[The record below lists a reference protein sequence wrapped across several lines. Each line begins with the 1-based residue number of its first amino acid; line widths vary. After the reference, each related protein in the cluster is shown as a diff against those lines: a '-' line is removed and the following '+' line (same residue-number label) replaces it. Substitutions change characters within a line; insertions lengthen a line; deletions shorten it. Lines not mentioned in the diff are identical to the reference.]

1 MCERWHNCE
10 DGKLGSNSAWAGRH
24 RGMPG
29 PEHDP
34 PVSQYYHFDRQLQRS
49 LDYSNGH
56 ENVFGSVGGLR
67 RAVLPVSIGVLFSGG
82 NLGIMRGIHRLS
94 TASSVMHCR
103 ASPTHNLGM
112 VRIAHRARTPKRRKR
127 GSRDP
132 LGLGS
137 LWQFT
142 QSPEFA

>member
-1 MCERWHNCE
+1 MCEGWHNCE
-10 DGKLGSNSAWAGRH
+10 DGKLGSNSAWAGRPW
-24 RGMPG
+24 GMTG
-29 PEHDP
+29 SEQDP
-34 PVSQYYHFDRQLQRS
+34 PVSQYYHSDKHLQRS

-82 NLGIMRGIHRLS
+82 NLGIMWGIPRLS
-94 TASSVMHCR
+94 TGSSVMHCR

-112 VRIAHRARTPKRRKR
+112 VGVAHRARTPKRRKR
-127 GSRDP
+127 GSRDQ